1 MHCVGGTQVSDEPRV
16 NPASSNPEPA
26 RKPAPEPSPGPA
38 SANWLLPLS
47 VVVIGMF
54 MAVLDATIVNVALP
68 RIQGDLGADTEDAL
82 WVATAYTLT
91 LGVVVPLSG
100 WLADRF
106 GLKPVYLTTLVAFS
120 AGSALCGIAWDLNSL
135 IAFRIL
141 QAIPGGLLP
150 VISLTIL
157 NVMVPPEKIGAAMGL
172 YGLGIVCAPAVG
184 PVLGGWLVDNY
195 HWSLIFYINV
205 PIGLVGAVGAY
216 FILGNVGKRVRRPF
230 DVIGFLCIGSSLFSL
245 LLACSKGEDWG
256 WTSYP
261 TLALFTYGAL
271 AMGLFV
277 VVELEVDHP
286 LLDVRVFRCYSF
298 SVCMVLL
305 VVVTVGLLGALYYL
319 PVFMQIGQGLTA
331 LESGL
336 RILPSACVMAVFMPL
351 AGRIYDKIGPRWL
364 AAVGFSICALG
375 NYLMH
380 SLTADVTHSAIVWW
394 TIVRA
399 IGMGCCTMP
408 VMTTGIA
415 SVGAARVN
423 SGSAWTMTIR
433 QTSGAIPL
441 AIMSAIA
448 TGQQAQLLSD
458 RAAVLTPSHMLANGV
473 PLVTAPRTESIYGV
487 AGVYK
492 QAQVQVL
499 ASSFA
504 DVFLITAGLSALAAL
519 LALTLPG
526 RPKPAGLPEPDAVEA
541 AAATRTAVP
550 DPVVPDPVMPEP
562 AVPEPQAP
570 AVLEPGAPAALPD
583 PAMAERAAEPTVPG
597 RIPAASH

>member
-1 MHCVGGTQVSDEPRV
+1 
-16 NPASSNPEPA
+16 
-26 RKPAPEPSPGPA
+26 
-38 SANWLLPLS
+38 
-47 VVVIGMF
+47 MF

-68 RIQGDLGADTEDAL
+68 RIQGDLGADTEDVL

-106 GLKPVYLTTLVAFS
+106 GLKRVYITTLVAFS
-120 AGSALCGIAWDLNSL
+120 AGSALCGVAWDLNSL

-141 QAIPGGLLP
+141 QAVPGGLLP

-157 NVMVPPEKIGAAMGL
+157 HVMVPPEKIGAAMGL

-205 PIGLVGAVGAY
+205 PIGLAGAVGAY
-216 FILGNVGKRVRRPF
+216 LMLGNIGKRVRRPF
-230 DVIGFLCIGSSLFSL
+230 DVIGFACIGSSLFAL

-256 WTSYP
+256 WTSYRE
-261 TLALFTYGAL
+261 LMLFTYGAL
-271 AMGLFV
+271 ALALFV
-277 VVELEVDHP
+277 VVELEVTHP
-286 LLDVRVFRCYSF
+286 LLDVRVFRCWSF

-319 PVFMQIGQGLTA
+319 PVFMQLGQGLTA
-331 LESGL
+331 LEAGM
-336 RILPSACVMAVFMPL
+336 RILPSACVMAVLMPL
-351 AGRIYDKIGPRWL
+351 AGRLYDKVGPRWL
-364 AAVGFSICALG
+364 AAVGFSICAIG

-380 SLTADVTHSAIVWW
+380 DLTADVTQSAIVWW

-423 SGSAWTMTIR
+423 AGSAWTMVVR

-448 TGQQAQLLSD
+448 TGQQSQLMSD
-458 RAAVLTPSHMLANGV
+458 RAAILSPTAMAANGV
-473 PLVTAPRTESIYGV
+473 RLPNADPTSIYGV
-487 AGVYK
+487 AGVFR
-492 QAQVQVL
+492 QTQVQVL
-499 ASSFA
+499 ASSYA
-504 DVFLITAGLSALAAL
+504 DVFLITAALSAVAAL

-526 RPKPAGLPEPDAVEA
+526 RPPKPAGAPEPSGAVQGADVPVTTGSEPQVDAAEVTEEQRQHHAVEA
-541 AAATRTAVP
+541 V
-550 DPVVPDPVMPEP
+550 
-562 AVPEPQAP
+562 
-570 AVLEPGAPAALPD
+570 PGAVAL
-583 PAMAERAAEPTVPG
+583 T
-597 RIPAASH
+597 

>member
-1 MHCVGGTQVSDEPRV
+1 MGGTQ
-16 NPASSNPEPA
+16 ASEESRIAAALTDPEPA
-26 RKPAPEPSPGPA
+26 PVS
-38 SANWLLPLS
+38 WLLPLA
-47 VVVIGMF
+47 VVVVGMF

-68 RIQGDLGADTEDAL
+68 RIQGDLGADTEDVL

-106 GLKPVYLTTLVAFS
+106 GLKRVYLTTLIAFS
-120 AGSALCGIAWDLNSL
+120 AGSALCGVAWDLNSL
-135 IAFRIL
+135 IGFRIL
-141 QAIPGGLLP
+141 QAVPGGLLP

-184 PVLGGWLVDNY
+184 PVLGGWLVDNF

-205 PIGLVGAVGAY
+205 PIGLAGAVAAY
-216 FILGNVGKRVRRPF
+216 FILGNVGTRVRRPF
-230 DVIGFLCIGSSLFSL
+230 DVIGFACIGSSLFSL

-261 TLALFTYGAL
+261 TLALFTYGVL
-271 AMGLFV
+271 AMALFV
-277 VVELEVDHP
+277 VVELEVTHP
-286 LLDVRVFRCYSF
+286 LLDVRVFRCWSF

-319 PVFMQIGQGLTA
+319 PVFMQLGQGLTA
-331 LESGL
+331 LESGM

-351 AGRIYDKIGPRWL
+351 AGRIYDKLGPRWL
-364 AAVGFSICALG
+364 AAVGFTICAVG

-380 SLTADVTHSAIVWW
+380 DLTADVTHSAIVWW

-423 SGSAWTMTIR
+423 AGSAWTMVVR

-448 TGQQAQLLSD
+448 TGQQSQLMSD
-458 RAAVLTPSHMLANGV
+458 RAAVLTPAKMAANGV
-473 PLVTAPRTESIYGV
+473 RLPSADPTSIYGV
-487 AGVYK
+487 AGVFR
-492 QAQVQVL
+492 QTQVQVL
-499 ASSFA
+499 ASSYA
-504 DVFLITAGLSALAAL
+504 DVFLITAGLSAVAAL

-526 RPKPAGLPEPDAVEA
+526 RPPARVA
-541 AAATRTAVP
+541 AAKAAESAPTAP
-550 DPVVPDPVMPEP
+550 STTTEP
-562 AVPEPQAP
+562 PAEPPAVQPPGAAEPALEAVPELPVPQP
-570 AVLEPGAPAALPD
+570 AGS
-583 PAMAERAAEPTVPG
+583 R
-597 RIPAASH
+597 